1 MKVNMEFNK
10 EDLIKFY
17 GIDKNWPKETP
28 RHIDYDAVPLGELL
42 SKTTLKYPDSEA
54 IYFEGFRMTYL
65 ELDTLVDQFATAL
78 SKLGIKKGDVVC
90 IDLPNVPQYV
100 IAHWAVVR
108 IGATSNPI
116 LPVNRFVEIV
126 HQVNDSKANTLIILD
141 FLYEEYLFDKDL
153 KKMPTLKQII
163 LTGTAEY
170 LPPLKAKLGTALGKV
185 PRMKEWPEK
194 QGDIIFY
201 KFQEILNNGVPIN
214 VPKVDLNLKEDISVL
229 IYTGGTTGV
238 PKGVMTSHY
247 SMVVNALQ
255 TDVWATTQL
264 PEMNDLKGKGAMMLV
279 VPLSHSFG
287 NIGMTVAVL
296 EGWKMILLPRPPEK
310 ISNILKIMM
319 KEKATYM
326 PGVPTLYIK
335 LNEDPSSSKYKGKLD
350 SLIACIS
357 AASAIPEE
365 VKNEFE
371 KLTGVSIVEGYGMS
385 ECSPVVSLN
394 PFKSSL
400 QKVNTVGFP
409 LSDTLL
415 KIVDAET
422 GTKILSHCPNE
433 SCENCG
439 KDEFQYI
446 GEICCTGPQVMNG
459 YLGRKEDSEYA
470 LRKDSEGLEWYYTA
484 DIGCIDKDGY
494 LRIKDR
500 KRDMLKR
507 KGHGVFPREVEDLI
521 YMNEAVSE
529 VGVIGV
535 PDPETGQEIKAFISL
550 KPEYKGKITK
560 EELMEWC
567 KANISPY
574 KYPRMIEIV
583 PELPKSVVGK
593 ILRRELRQE

>member
-1 MKVNMEFNK
+1 MNMEVNK

-17 GIDKNWPKETP
+17 GIDKKWPKETP
-28 RHIDYDAVPLGELL
+28 RHIDYDVVPLGQLL
-42 SKTTLKYPDSEA
+42 STTALKYPDSEA

-78 SKLGIKKGDVVC
+78 GKLGIKKGDVVC
-90 IDLPNVPQYV
+90 IDLPNIPQYV

-126 HQVNDSKANTLIILD
+126 HQVNDSKASTLIILD
-141 FLYEEYLFDKDL
+141 FLYEEYLLGKDL
-153 KKMPTLKQII
+153 SKMSTLKQII

-194 QGDIIFY
+194 DGNIIFF
-201 KFQEILNNGVPIN
+201 KFQDLLDDGLPID

-255 TDVWATTQL
+255 TDIWATTQL
-264 PEMNDLKGKGAMMLV
+264 PEMNALKGKGAMMLV
-279 VPLSHSFG
+279 VPLAHSFG
-287 NIGMTVAVL
+287 NIGMTVSVL

-335 LNEDPSSSKYKGKLD
+335 INEDPDSSKYKGKLD

-394 PFKSSL
+394 PFKKEF

-409 LSDTLL
+409 ISDTLL
-415 KIVDAET
+415 KIVDADQ

-439 KDEFQYI
+439 EEEFQYI

-459 YLGRKEDSEYA
+459 YLGRKKDSEYA
-470 LRKDSEGLEWYYTA
+470 LRKDSKGVVWYYTA
-484 DIGCIDKDGY
+484 DIGCIDNNGY
-494 LRIKDR
+494 LHIKDR
-500 KRDMLKR
+500 KRDMIKR

-550 KPEYKGKITK
+550 KPEFKGKVTK
-560 EELMEWC
+560 EKLLEWC
-567 KANISPY
+567 KTNISPY

>member
-1 MKVNMEFNK
+1 MNIEMSQ

-17 GIDKNWPKETP
+17 GIDKKWPNETP
-28 RHIDYDAVPLGELL
+28 RHIDYDAIPLGELL
-42 SKTTLKYPDSEA
+42 SRTALRYPDSEA
-54 IYFEGFRMTYL
+54 IFFEGFRMTYL

-78 SKLGIKKGDVVC
+78 SKLGVKKGDVVC
-90 IDLPNVPQYV
+90 IDLPNVPQYL
-100 IAHWAVVR
+100 IAHWAAVR

-141 FLYEEYLFDKDL
+141 YLYEEYLLGKDL
-153 KKMPTLKQII
+153 SKMPTLKRII

-194 QGDIIFY
+194 VGDIKFY
-201 KFQEILNNGVPIN
+201 KFQEVLQDGLPID
-214 VPKVDLNLKEDISVL
+214 VPKVDINLKEDISVL

-255 TDVWATTQL
+255 TDIWASTQL
-264 PEMNDLKGKGAMMLV
+264 PEMNELKGKGGMLLV
-279 VPLSHSFG
+279 VPLAHAFG
-287 NIGMTVAVL
+287 NIGMTVSVL

-310 ISNILKIMM
+310 ISNILKTMM
-319 KEKATYM
+319 KERATYM

-335 LNEDPSSSKYKGKLD
+335 INEDPASSKYKGKLG

-371 KLTGVSIVEGYGMS
+371 KITGVSIVEGYGMS

-394 PFKSSL
+394 PFKKSL
-400 QKVNTVGFP
+400 QKVNSVGFP

-415 KIVDAET
+415 KIVDAEN
-422 GTKILSHCPNE
+422 GTEILSHCPNDN
-433 SCENCG
+433 CENCG
-439 KDEFQYI
+439 EDELQFI
-446 GEICCTGPQVMNG
+446 GEICCTGPQIMIG
-459 YLGRKEDSEYA
+459 YLGRKDDTEYA
-470 LRKDSEGLEWYYTA
+470 LRKDSKGVLWYYTS

-500 KRDMLKR
+500 KRDMIKR
-507 KGHGVFPREVEDLI
+507 KGHAVFPREVEDFI
-521 YMNEAVSE
+521 YMHEAVSE

-550 KPEYKGKITK
+550 KPEYKGKVTK
-560 EELMEWC
+560 DDLLEWC
-567 KANISPY
+567 QSNISPY

-583 PELPKSVVGK
+583 PELPKSIIGK
-593 ILRRELRQE
+593 ILRRELRKEGE

>member
-1 MKVNMEFNK
+1 MSK

-17 GIDKNWPKETP
+17 GIDKKWPKETP
-28 RHIDYDAVPLGELL
+28 RHIEYDAIPLGQLL
-42 SKTTLKYPDSEA
+42 SRTALKFPDSEA
-54 IYFEGFRMTYL
+54 IFFEGFRMTYL

-78 SKLGIKKGDVVC
+78 SKLGIKKGDVIC
-90 IDLPNVPQYV
+90 IDLPNIPQYV

-126 HQVNDSKANTLIILD
+126 HQVNDSKANTLVILD
-141 FLYEEYLFDKDL
+141 YLYEEYLLDKDL
-153 KKMPTLKQII
+153 GKMPTLKHII
-163 LTGTAEY
+163 LTGLAEY

-194 QGDIIFY
+194 IGKITFH
-201 KFQEILNNGVPIN
+201 KFQEILDDGLPIN
-214 VPKVDLNLKEDISVL
+214 VPKVNLDLKKDISVL

-247 SMVVNALQ
+247 SMVVNVLQ
-255 TDVWATTQL
+255 TDMWASTQL

-279 VPLSHSFG
+279 IPLAHAFG
-287 NIGMTVAVL
+287 NIGMTVSVL

-335 LNEDPSSSKYKGKLD
+335 INEDPNSSKYKGKLN

-357 AASAIPEE
+357 AASAIAEE

-394 PFKSSL
+394 PFKKIL

-415 KIVDAET
+415 KIVDADN
-422 GTKILSHCPNE
+422 GTKLLSHCPNE

-439 KDEFQYI
+439 EDEFQYI

-459 YLGRKEDSEYA
+459 YLGRKEDTNYA
-470 LRKDSEGLEWYYTA
+470 LRKDSQGVKWYYTA

-494 LRIKDR
+494 LHIKDR
-500 KRDMLKR
+500 KRDMIKR

-521 YMNEAVSE
+521 YMHEAVSE

-560 EELMEWC
+560 EELLEWC
-567 KANISPY
+567 QTNISPY
-574 KYPRMIEIV
+574 KFPRMIEIV
-583 PELPKSVVGK
+583 PELPKSIIGK
-593 ILRRELRQE
+593 ILRRELRKETE

>member
-1 MKVNMEFNK
+1 MNVEMSK

-17 GIDKNWPKETP
+17 GIDKKWPKETP
-28 RHIDYDAVPLGELL
+28 RHNDYEAVPLEQLL
-42 SKTTLKYPDSEA
+42 SATALKYPDSEA
-54 IYFEGFRMTYL
+54 IFFEGFRMTYL

-78 SKLGIKKGDVVC
+78 AKLGIKKGDVVC
-90 IDLPNVPQYV
+90 IDLPNMPQYV
-100 IAHWAVVR
+100 IAHWAAVR

-126 HQVNDSKANTLIILD
+126 HQVNDSKASTLIILD
-141 FLYEEYLFDKDL
+141 FLYEEYLLGKDL
-153 KKMPTLKQII
+153 GKMPTLKQII

-170 LPPLKAKLGTALGKV
+170 LPSLKAKLGTALGKV

-194 QGDIIFY
+194 EGKITFY
-201 KFQEILNNGVPIN
+201 KFQEILEDGIPIN
-214 VPKVDLNLKEDISVL
+214 LPKVDFNLEKDISVL

-255 TDVWATTQL
+255 TDIWATTQL

-279 VPLSHSFG
+279 VPLAHSFG
-287 NIGMTVAVL
+287 NIGMTVSVL

-335 LNEDPSSSKYKGKLD
+335 INEDPDSSKYKGKLD

-394 PFKSSL
+394 PFKKEI

-409 LSDTLL
+409 VSDTLL
-415 KIVDAET
+415 KIVDADN
-422 GTKILSHCPNE
+422 GTEILSPCPNE
-433 SCENCG
+433 TCENCG
-439 KDEFQYI
+439 EDEFKHI

-470 LRKDSEGLEWYYTA
+470 LRKDSEGVVWYYTA
-484 DIGCIDKDGY
+484 DIGCIDNEGY
-494 LRIKDR
+494 LHIKDR
-500 KRDMLKR
+500 KRDMIKR

-550 KPEYKGKITK
+550 KPEFKGKVT
-560 EELMEWC
+560 EEQLLEWC
-567 KANISPY
+567 KTNISPY

-593 ILRRELRQE
+593 ILRRELREE

>member
-1 MKVNMEFNK
+1 
-10 EDLIKFY
+10 
-17 GIDKNWPKETP
+17 
-28 RHIDYDAVPLGELL
+28 
-42 SKTTLKYPDSEA
+42 
-54 IYFEGFRMTYL
+54 MT
-65 ELDTLVDQFATAL
+65 
-78 SKLGIKKGDVVC
+78 
-90 IDLPNVPQYV
+90 
-100 IAHWAVVR
+100 
-108 IGATSNPI
+108 
-116 LPVNRFVEIV
+116 
-126 HQVNDSKANTLIILD
+126 
-141 FLYEEYLFDKDL
+141 
-153 KKMPTLKQII
+153 TLKQII

-170 LPPLKAKLGTALGKV
+170 LPPLKAKLGIALGKV

-194 QGDIIFY
+194 EGNIIFY
-201 KFQEILNNGVPIN
+201 KFQEILNNGLPID

-255 TDVWATTQL
+255 TDIWATTQL
-264 PEMNDLKGKGAMMLV
+264 PEMNDLKGKGGMMLV

-287 NIGMTVAVL
+287 NIGMTVSVL

-335 LNEDPSSSKYKGKLD
+335 INEDPDSSKYKGKLD

-394 PFKSSL
+394 PFKKLL

-409 LSDTLL
+409 ISDTLL
-415 KIVDAET
+415 KIVDADN
-422 GTKILSHCPNE
+422 GTEILSHCPNV

-439 KDEFQYI
+439 EDEFQYI

-470 LRKDSEGLEWYYTA
+470 LRKDSEGVIWYYTA
-484 DIGCIDKDGY
+484 DIGCIDNEGY
-494 LRIKDR
+494 LHIKDR
-500 KRDMLKR
+500 KRDMIKR

-521 YMNEAVSE
+521 YMHEAVSE

-550 KPEYKGKITK
+550 KHEFKEKITE

-567 KANISPY
+567 KTNISPY

-593 ILRRELRQE
+593 ILRRELRKE

>member
-1 MKVNMEFNK
+1 MNDEMSQK
-10 EDLIKFY
+10 DLIKFY
-17 GIDKNWPKETP
+17 RIDKKWPKETP
-28 RHIDYDAVPLGELL
+28 RHIDYEEIPLGELL
-42 SKTTLKYPDSEA
+42 SRTALKYPDSEA
-54 IYFEGFRMTYL
+54 ISFEGFRMTYL

-78 SKLGIKKGDVVC
+78 SKLGTKKGDVVC
-90 IDLPNVPQYV
+90 IDLPNVPQYL
-100 IAHWAVVR
+100 IAHWAIVR

-141 FLYEEYLFDKDL
+141 YLYEEYLLGKEL
-153 KKMPTLKQII
+153 SKMPTLKHII
-163 LTGTAEY
+163 LTGLAEY

-194 QGDIIFY
+194 EGNITFH
-201 KFQEILNNGVPIN
+201 KFQEVLTNGLPID
-214 VPKVDLNLKEDISVL
+214 VPKVDLNLKKDISVL

-264 PEMNDLKGKGAMMLV
+264 PKMNELKGKGGMLLV
-279 VPLSHSFG
+279 VPLAHSFG
-287 NIGMTVAVL
+287 NIGMTVSIL

-335 LNEDPSSSKYKGKLD
+335 INEDPDSRKYKGKLD
-350 SLIACIS
+350 SLVACIS

-371 KLTGVSIVEGYGMS
+371 KITSVSIVEGYGMS

-394 PFKSSL
+394 PFQKSL
-400 QKVNTVGFP
+400 QKVNTVGLP

-415 KIVDAET
+415 KIADAET
-422 GTKILSHCPNE
+422 GTKILPHCPNE
-433 SCENCG
+433 NCENCG
-439 KDEFQYI
+439 EDELKYI
-446 GEICCTGPQVMNG
+446 GEICCTGPQVMVG
-459 YLGRKEDSEYA
+459 YLGRKDDTEYA
-470 LRKDSEGLEWYYTA
+470 LRKDSEGVVWYYTS

-500 KRDMLKR
+500 KRDMIKR
-507 KGHGVFPREVEDLI
+507 KGHAVFPREVEDLI
-521 YMNEAVSE
+521 YMHEAVSE
-529 VGVIGV
+529 VGVIGIS
-535 PDPETGQEIKAFISL
+535 DPETGQEIKAFISL
-550 KPEYKGKITK
+550 KPEFKGKVTK
-560 EELMEWC
+560 EDLMEWC
-567 KANISPY
+567 QTNISPY

-593 ILRRELRQE
+593 ILRRELRKE

>member
-1 MKVNMEFNK
+1 MKEEIK
-10 EDLIKFY
+10 EYWMTL
-17 GIDKNWPKETP
+17 WPKETP
-28 RHIDYDAVPLGELL
+28 RHVVYEEVPLDMLL
-42 SKTTLKYPDSEA
+42 RKTAKTYPNSQA
-54 IYFEGFRMTYL
+54 IYFEGFRMTYK
-65 ELDTLVDQFATAL
+65 ELDNLVDQFATGL

-108 IGATSNPI
+108 IGAISNPI

-126 HQVNDSKANTLIILD
+126 HQVNDSKAKGLIILD
-141 FLYEEYLFDKDL
+141 YLYEEYLLGKEL
-153 KKMPTLKQII
+153 GKMPTLEYII
-163 LTGTAEY
+163 LTGLAEY
-170 LPPLKAKLGTALGKV
+170 LPSMKAKLGTALGKI

-194 QGDIIFY
+194 VGDITFH
-201 KFQEILNNGVPIN
+201 KFQDLLQKGLPIN
-214 VPKVDLNLKEDISVL
+214 IPKLNINLKEDTAIL

-255 TDVWATTQL
+255 TDIWASTQL
-264 PEMNDLKGKGAMMLV
+264 PEMKELKGKGAMLLV

-287 NIGMTVAVL
+287 NIGMTVSVL

-310 ISNILKIMM
+310 LSKILKIMM

-335 LNEDPSSSKYKGKLD
+335 INEDPDSGKYKGKLN

-365 VKNEFE
+365 VKSKFE
-371 KLTGVSIVEGYGMS
+371 EITGVSIVEGYGMS

-394 PFKSSL
+394 PFQKTL

-409 LSDTLL
+409 LSDTVL
-415 KIVDAET
+415 KIVDVDS
-422 GTKILSHCPNE
+422 GKKLLSQCPNE

-439 KDEFQYI
+439 ADELQYI
-446 GEICCTGPQVMNG
+446 GEICCTGPQVMLG
-459 YLGRKEDSEYA
+459 YLGRKDDTEYA
-470 LRKDSEGLEWYYTA
+470 LRKDSKGVLWYYTS

-500 KRDMLKR
+500 KRDMIKR
-507 KGHGVFPREVEDLI
+507 KGHAVFPREVEDLI
-521 YMNEAVSE
+521 YMHEAVSE

-550 KPEYKGKITK
+550 KPEYQGKISK
-560 EELMEWC
+560 EDLMKWC
-567 KANISPY
+567 EQNISPY
-574 KYPRMIEIV
+574 KYPRMIELV

-593 ILRRELRQE
+593 ILKRELRKE

>member
-1 MKVNMEFNK
+1 MNNEMRK

-28 RHIDYDAVPLGELL
+28 RHIDYDAVPLGEIL
-42 SKTTLKYPDSEA
+42 SKTALNYPDSEA

-65 ELDTLVDQFATAL
+65 ELDTLVDQFATAIT
-78 SKLGIKKGDVVC
+78 KLGIKKGDVVC

-141 FLYEEYLFDKDL
+141 FLYKEYLLGKDL
-153 KKMPTLKQII
+153 SKMPTLKQII

-170 LPPLKAKLGTALGKV
+170 LPPLKAKLGVALGKV

-194 QGDIIFY
+194 EGNIIFY
-201 KFQEILNNGVPIN
+201 KFQEILNDGIPIN

-255 TDVWATTQL
+255 TDVWASTQL

-279 VPLSHSFG
+279 VPLAHSFG

-319 KEKATYM
+319 KENATYM

-335 LNEDPSSSKYKGKLD
+335 INEDPSSGKYKGKLD

-409 LSDTLL
+409 ISDTLL

-422 GTKILSHCPNE
+422 GKKLLSHCPNE

-439 KDEFQYI
+439 EDEFQYI

-459 YLGRKEDSEYA
+459 YLGRKDDTEYA

-494 LRIKDR
+494 LHIKDR
-500 KRDMLKR
+500 KRDMIKR

-583 PELPKSVVGK
+583 PELPKSVIGK
-593 ILRRELRQE
+593 ILRRELRKE

>member
-1 MKVNMEFNK
+1 
-10 EDLIKFY
+10 
-17 GIDKNWPKETP
+17 
-28 RHIDYDAVPLGELL
+28 
-42 SKTTLKYPDSEA
+42 
-54 IYFEGFRMTYL
+54 
-65 ELDTLVDQFATAL
+65 
-78 SKLGIKKGDVVC
+78 
-90 IDLPNVPQYV
+90 LPNIPQYV

-126 HQVNDSKANTLIILD
+126 HQVNDSKAETLIILD
-141 FLYEEYLFDKDL
+141 FLYKEYLLNKDL
-153 KKMPTLKQII
+153 SKMPTLKQII

-194 QGDIIFY
+194 EGDVLFH
-201 KFQEILNNGVPIN
+201 KFQEILKNGLPIDI
-214 VPKVDLNLKEDISVL
+214 PKVDFNLKEDISVL

-264 PEMNDLKGKGAMMLV
+264 PEMNELKGKGSMMLV
-279 VPLSHSFG
+279 VPLAHSFG
-287 NIGMTVAVL
+287 NIGMTVSVL
-296 EGWKMILLPRPPEK
+296 EGWKMILLPRPPER
-310 ISNILKIMM
+310 ISDILKIMM

-335 LNEDPSSSKYKGKLD
+335 INEDPNSSKYKGKLD

-365 VKNEFE
+365 VKNEYE
-371 KLTGVSIVEGYGMS
+371 RLTGVSIVEGYGMS
-385 ECSPVVSLN
+385 ECSPVVCLN
-394 PFKSSL
+394 PFQGAF

-422 GTKILSHCPNE
+422 GKKTLSPCPNQ

-439 KDEFQYI
+439 ENEFQYI

-459 YLGRKEDSEYA
+459 YLGRKEDSDFA
-470 LRKDSEGLEWYYTA
+470 LRKDSEGFVWYYTA
-484 DIGCIDKDGY
+484 DIGCIDNEGY
-494 LRIKDR
+494 LHIKDR
-500 KRDMLKR
+500 KRDMIKR

-521 YMNEAVSE
+521 YMHEAVSE

-550 KPEYKGKITK
+550 KPEFKGRVT
-560 EELMEWC
+560 EETLLEWC
-567 KANISPY
+567 KTNISPY

-593 ILRRELRQE
+593 ILRRELRKE

>member
-1 MKVNMEFNK
+1 MSQK
-10 EDLIKFY
+10 DLIKFY
-17 GIDKNWPKETP
+17 GINKKWPKETP
-28 RHIDYDAVPLGELL
+28 RRFDYDAVPLGEIL
-42 SKTTLKYPDSEA
+42 STTALKYPDSEA
-54 IYFEGFRMTYL
+54 LFFEGFRMTYL

-78 SKLGIKKGDVVC
+78 SKIGIKKGDIVC
-90 IDLPNVPQYV
+90 LDLPNIPQYV
-100 IAHWAVVR
+100 IAHWAIVR

-126 HQVNDSKANTLIILD
+126 HQVNDSKANTLVILD
-141 FLYEEYLFDKDL
+141 YLYEEHILGNDL
-153 KKMPTLKQII
+153 SKMPTLKQVI
-163 LTGTAEY
+163 LTGLSEY

-194 QGDIIFY
+194 VGNITFH
-201 KFQEILNNGVPIN
+201 KFQDVLKNGLPID
-214 VPKVDLNLKEDISVL
+214 VPKVNLDLKKDISIL

-264 PEMNDLKGKGAMMLV
+264 PEMNDLKGNGAMMLV
-279 VPLSHSFG
+279 VPLAHAFG
-287 NIGMTVAVL
+287 NIGMTVSVL

-310 ISNILKIMM
+310 ISDILKVMM

-335 LNEDPSSSKYKGKLD
+335 INEDKDSKKYKGKLD

-371 KLTGVSIVEGYGMS
+371 NITGVSIVEGYGMS

-394 PFKSSL
+394 PFKKSL
-400 QKVNTVGFP
+400 QKVNTVGLP
-409 LSDTLL
+409 VSDTLL

-422 GTKILSHCPNE
+422 GTKMLSHCPNE

-439 KDEFQYI
+439 EDELQYI
-446 GEICCTGPQVMNG
+446 GEICCTGPQIMVG
-459 YLGRKEDSEYA
+459 YLGRKEDTEHA
-470 LRKDSEGLEWYYTA
+470 LRKDSEGVEWYFTS

-500 KRDMLKR
+500 KRDMIKR
-507 KGHGVFPREVEDLI
+507 KGHAVFPREVEDLI
-521 YMNEAVSE
+521 YMHEAVSE

-535 PDPETGQEIKAFISL
+535 PDPEAGQEIKAFISL
-550 KPEYKGKITK
+550 KPEYKEKVSK

-567 KANISPY
+567 QNNISPY

-583 PELPKSVVGK
+583 PELPKSIIGK
-593 ILRRELRQE
+593 ILRRELRKEGE